1 MTRGTIHHVYAN
13 RSNAGDWL
21 SARGVQMLL
30 GDAPIEEHL
39 CDEPFVP
46 ETLRSLSTL
55 QRTDIVVVGGGG
67 LLMDYFVPFWE
78 GLLDL
83 DVRLCVWGIGVVDLK
98 REPTLPP
105 PRLLR
110 RIAERSE
117 LTVVRDA
124 RTAEMLG
131 GSDVTVSPCP
141 SLVAVPAAPPAPLGL
156 LHVAN
161 MTTVGE
167 QEFMQMR
174 IAGEAWAGATS
185 RVFRETNNRHHAD
198 DAGLESVLA
207 LYRRSDVVL
216 SSALHGCLI
225 AIAMGRPV
233 VAVSGDYKID
243 EMMTDA
249 GLAHWLL
256 GQEQIADVPSC
267 LVDVLA
273 HQAMPVAY
281 VERALV
287 EGRTVADRVRSL
299 VDLDDRSGP
308 TAAEVRR
315 VNRRARC

>member
-1 MTRGTIHHVYAN
+1 
-13 RSNAGDWL
+13 
-21 SARGVQMLL
+21 
-30 GDAPIEEHL
+30 
-39 CDEPFVP
+39 
-46 ETLRSLSTL
+46 
-55 QRTDIVVVGGGG
+55 
-67 LLMDYFVPFWE
+67 MDYFVPFWE

-225 AIAMGRPV
+225 AIAW
-233 VAVSGDYKID
+233 GD
-243 EMMTDA
+243 
-249 GLAHWLL
+249 
-256 GQEQIADVPSC
+256 
-267 LVDVLA
+267 
-273 HQAMPVAY
+273 
-281 VERALV
+281 R
-287 EGRTVADRVRSL
+287 
-299 VDLDDRSGP
+299 
-308 TAAEVRR
+308 
-315 VNRRARC
+315 

>member
-1 MTRGTIHHVYAN
+1 MSMPTVRTQGIGFRRAACRCCLAMYRSKSTSVTSHSFPKRSEAFLRFNERISSLWVGAAFSWTISC
-13 RSNAGDWL
+13 RSG
-21 SARGVQMLL
+21 RVFG
-30 GDAPIEEHL
+30 P
-39 CDEPFVP
+39 
-46 ETLRSLSTL
+46 
-55 QRTDIVVVGGGG
+55 QR
-67 LLMDYFVPFWE
+67 PA
-78 GLLDL
+78 
-83 DVRLCVWGIGVVDLK
+83 LCVGIGVVDLK

-131 GSDVTVSPCP
+131 GRDITVAPCP
-141 SLVAVPAAPPAPLGL
+141 SLVAVPAAPPGPFGL

-174 IAGEAWAGATS
+174 TTAEAWAGATS
-185 RVFRETNNRHHAD
+185 RVFRETNNRHHHD
-198 DAGLESVLA
+198 DAGLESVLD

-249 GLAHWLL
+249 GLADWLL
-256 GQEQIADVPSC
+256 GQEQIADVQSC

-287 EGRTVADRVRSL
+287 EGRAVADRVRSL
-299 VDLDDRSGP
+299 VDLKDRSEP
-308 TAAEVRR
+308 PAAGVRR
-315 VNRRARC
+315 VNRRAQC